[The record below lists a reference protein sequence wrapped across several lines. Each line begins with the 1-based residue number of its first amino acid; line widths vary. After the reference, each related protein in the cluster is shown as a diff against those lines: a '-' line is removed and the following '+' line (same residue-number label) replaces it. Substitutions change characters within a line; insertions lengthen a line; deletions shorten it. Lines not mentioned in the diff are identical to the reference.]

1 MDEENIVNGTE
12 TTEPESGRPVQ
23 LQGKKQSTDDKKFYP
38 LGKNDLHGRRQ
49 IFTDVKEINADN
61 VVDVLNKALVI
72 HNRNRSEMVYL
83 EKYSRGIQPIINRI
97 KKYNDHVCN
106 RTVVNLANEILSFK
120 VADHAGEP
128 IQYVSRGKSKGT
140 PEKIETL
147 NSLLLTEGKQPKDM
161 DLAWQSFLYG
171 VGYRLT
177 LKDKAPAFA
186 KAAEKGEEFDEAPFE
201 IYIPDSRNTF
211 VVKYNDVTKKPVMGV
226 TYVFL
231 DEVQNKT
238 RYTVYTENAVFTI
251 DGTAQ
256 RAEKPAKPKVHN
268 FGLLPIVEYPCNAS
282 YMGCFEVVLDL
293 LDAYNLCLSDRL
305 DGIEQFIQALMV
317 FDGVDIKREEFL
329 ELKDLG
335 AIKIPPSPDGM
346 SGSGKKL
353 YYLNDQLD
361 QSQTQTLVDNIKQT
375 ILEIVGMPSQG
386 TANTSDSSNNGAMII
401 KNGWW
406 HAESRALETEG
417 YWKKAET
424 EFLKIVL
431 KICQEANAI
440 EGLKVS
446 DVEPKFSRHSY
457 QDLMTKTQSFNTLM
471 STGVP
476 PIQAYK
482 YSGLDSDPE
491 AASIQFEE
499 YRAEQEAK
507 EEEKVQKELDE
518 ERRRIADAD
527 KENASTIRDSGQDAE
542 KPEQANPEED

>member
-38 LGKNDLHGRRQ
+38 LGRNDLHGRRQ

-256 RAEKPAKPKVHN
+256 RAEKPAKPQVHN

-346 SGSGKKL
+346 SSSGKKL

>member
-12 TTEPESGRPVQ
+12 TTEPESERPVQ

-38 LGKNDLHGRRQ
+38 LGRNDLHGRRQ

-83 EKYSRGIQPIINRI
+83 EKYSRGIQPIINRV

-147 NSLLLTEGKQPKDM
+147 NSLLLTEEKQPKDM

-471 STGVP
+471 DTGVP

-527 KENASTIRDSGQDAE
+527 KENASTIRDSGPDAE
-542 KPEQANPEED
+542 NPEQANPEED